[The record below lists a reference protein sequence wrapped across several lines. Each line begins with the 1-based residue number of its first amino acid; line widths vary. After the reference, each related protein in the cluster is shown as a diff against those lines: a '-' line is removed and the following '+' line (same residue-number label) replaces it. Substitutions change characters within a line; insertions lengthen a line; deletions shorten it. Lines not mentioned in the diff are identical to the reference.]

1 MKSMMEEASSVSKAI
16 ENCWNRAGKPQ
27 EFTVKVLELPQKNF
41 LGITTKAAKIALFF
55 NQPASASQQP
65 ASADQ
70 SKTKQ
75 PKHQDQRQHTE
86 RKERRPDYTR
96 QSQRPTPAPESSEEK
111 IMSAPQE
118 RQDRVREPR
127 REYKK
132 DGRREQR
139 PDFRSRTAGRPDHR
153 EQRSDVNWNQEMVD
167 AAQEWLKETLIMM
180 DHPSVHTNAH
190 FNGSFLKIELSE
202 PISQDPKQEEILFK
216 SWSNLLYEVIRE
228 KFKMSTRGLRLV
240 IESRKKV

>member
-1 MKSMMEEASSVSKAI
+1 MEEASSVSKAI
-16 ENCWNRAGKPQ
+16 ENCWIRAGKPH
-27 EFTVKVLELPQKNF
+27 EFSVKILELPQKNF

-55 NQPASASQQP
+55 NQPASAANQANSSEH
-65 ASADQ
+65 A
-70 SKTKQ
+70 KTKQ
-75 PKHQDQRQHTE
+75 IKHQDQRQHAE
-86 RKERRPDYTR
+86 RKERRPEFTR
-96 QSQRPTPAPESSEEK
+96 QTQRPMPESVEEK
-111 IMSAPQE
+111 VTPAPQE
-118 RQDRVREPR
+118 RQDRAREPR
-127 REYKK
+127 RDYKK

-139 PDFRSRTAGRPDHR
+139 TDFRSRTSSRPDHR

-167 AAQEWLKETLIMM
+167 ATQEWLKETLIMM

-202 PISQDPKQEEILFK
+202 PISQDPKQEEVLFK
-216 SWSNLLYEVIRE
+216 SWSNLIYEVIRE